1 MYCITTKSNHS
12 MRMKHITR
20 ICLLALLLV
29 TCAAGAWALE
39 PVTVTYIDNNGVMQ
53 TRDNVI
59 PLLRGPELS
68 GLAPGWYVVAD
79 NIIPFGGVP
88 LTLSSSS
95 DNSGDIHLIIPT
107 GLTVNLTQ
115 QATPVQISSGGLH
128 IYAMDDADEPG
139 KLIVNCTAF
148 GDALQVDGDLEING
162 CSIEIAADQ
171 LGKGIACGGSITV
184 NGGSVTV
191 TSPEFAIFAEN
202 TLTINGGS
210 VTASGGYTGILCGN
224 GLFFNGGQLSA
235 TGNETTGIGCG
246 ATLKWTSAD
255 DSFTVNGPDEFT
267 TFTITEGFSF
277 IDDVGNIYSDN
288 SSTHVIPSG
297 TTLRPYIDISGDAYA
312 EGADVT
318 ALLGARLVSGTT
330 DEWEFFMPEFDVLAE
345 VEFFDPTVK
354 GYCGVSYVN
363 DGKNLCWTL
372 TDEDGDSTPET
383 LTISPNPDCD
393 PESDLRMANYDWDSN
408 LGTVADRPWND
419 YAADITSVVIAD
431 GVQSVGGYSFS
442 HLPQLK
448 SFSLGSDVAVIEDYA
463 FSSCTSLT
471 SLAIPETLNSI
482 RGKAFSYCTNLAE
495 VTVGTNLKI
504 VGEYAFEG
512 TAWLADQT
520 DNAMVYL
527 GPVAYVFKGD
537 TEGTVSIISGTYS
550 ISNFAFDG
558 KSISGIVLPE
568 GLDLIGTAAF
578 QGCQN
583 LTSVTIPSTVS
594 LIEPMAFFAC
604 DHLTSVTLLP
614 VSPPNLPDFEST
626 FANCFDAPVPNQH
639 FYVDNDAYMESS
651 SDWYKMWE
659 YMASSG
665 WQKEGEDN
673 VSTEVAIAKGVST
686 RCVLLS
692 LAGETTEYFTFR
704 EALEAAKAVPS
715 SADVNDDMDI
725 QAVITLLDDVYLDED
740 VYDISLGDNP
750 FPLSL
755 DLNGHTMSIPHA
767 NSFVFSGNNDFH
779 IFDGQSDGAPGSI
792 VCTTSEVT
800 DGALI
805 TVNGASLYAT
815 NITID
820 GGLAVGIRNSSGRVD
835 IVDSYVTGYDGIIN
849 SGSLDIYDSSVSGA
863 RRAVSTVD
871 DPDDPSSSS
880 YFYDCTISGG
890 DYGIY
895 SPGGSLIGFY
905 SDVYIEGYSVA
916 GIYTEANSN
925 LFYTLPTFTKAENSS
940 ATDIMLASNHVLDFD
955 GSSYEVPVE
964 PITIGY
970 ITDEAGGLSDAD
982 LPKSFTSGYS
992 DYVTDGDGVI
1002 DPAQVFAYADADRF
1016 IGVGLSDDG
1025 EATFYAPHTFTFRDH
1040 QEWMTWCD
1048 SREWCLPSGIAV
1060 YDITAV
1066 DDNGIT
1072 VEPREDDII
1081 PAYQPVLLKKVD
1093 DEGFTA
1099 KLFGSPAAPAS
1110 GYDEDLGLATSDL
1123 STALFLGATKAI
1135 TPSGMNSA
1143 YVFGKTYV
1151 LSNGAFI
1158 LADTNA
1164 GLAANKCCLTLT
1176 GSSQARVL
1184 TLGASA
1190 TGVTS
1195 IESAADGDGRW
1206 YTLDGR
1212 QMDKKPAQKGI
1223 YIYNGKK
1230 HIVK

>member
-20 ICLLALLLV
+20 ICLLVLLLV
-29 TCAAGAWALE
+29 TYAAGAWAQE
-39 PVTVTYIDNNGVMQ
+39 PVTVTYIDNNGVRQ
-53 TRDNVI
+53 TRDDVI
-59 PLLRGPELS
+59 PLYNGLELS
-68 GLAPGWYVVAD
+68 DLAPGWYVVAD
-79 NIIPFGGVP
+79 NINPNVDDP
-88 LTLSSSS
+88 LTLSSSFYNS
-95 DNSGDIHLIIPT
+95 DDIHLIIPS
-107 GLTVNLTQ
+107 GVTVNLTQ
-115 QATPVQISSGGLH
+115 PTAPVIISSGGLH
-128 IYAMDDADEPG
+128 IYTTDDADEPG
-139 KLIVNCTAF
+139 KLIAHCTAHLDPF
-148 GDALQVDGDLEING
+148 YVAGDLEING
-162 CSIEIAADQ
+162 CSIEITAAR
-171 LGKGIACGGSITV
+171 GECGIYCEGSITV

-191 TSPEFAIFAEN
+191 TSPRYGIRAEN
-202 TLTINGGS
+202 SITINGGS
-210 VTASGGYTGILCGN
+210 VTASGETYGIVCSN
-224 GLFFNGGQLSA
+224 GFFFNGGQLSA
-235 TGNETTGIGCG
+235 TGNDAAVIGCD

-255 DSFTVNGPDEFT
+255 DSFTVNRMNESN
-267 TFTITEGFSF
+267 TFTITDGFSF
-277 IDDVGNIYSDN
+277 IDEVGHIYSG
-288 SSTHVIPSG
+288 TLSG
-297 TTLRPYIDISGDAYA
+297 ADFPNGTSLRPSACINFDAYA
-312 EGADVT
+312 DGADVT

-393 PESDLRMANYDWDSN
+393 PESDFRMAHYAWDSN

-431 GVQSVGGYSFS
+431 GVKSVGSYSFC
-442 HLPQLK
+442 LLQQLK
-448 SFSLGSDVAVIEDYA
+448 SVSLGSDVEVIENYA
-463 FSSCTSLT
+463 FSSCISLT
-471 SLAIPETLNSI
+471 SFAIPETLYSI
-482 RGKAFSYCTNLAE
+482 HGNAFSYCTNLAE
-495 VTVGTNLKI
+495 VTGGTNLEI
-504 VGEYAFEG
+504 VGDCAFEG
-512 TAWLADQT
+512 TAWLDDQT

-537 TEGTVSIISGTYS
+537 TQGTVSIKRGTHS

-558 KSISGIVLPE
+558 KSISGIDLPE
-568 GLDLIGTAAF
+568 GLQRIGASAF
-578 QGCQN
+578 QGCLN

-604 DHLTSVTLLP
+604 DLLTSVTFLP
-614 VSPPNLPDFEST
+614 VTPPDLPEFERT

-639 FYVDNDAYMESS
+639 FYVDNDAYMESGS
-651 SDWYKMWE
+651 AWYSMWE

-686 RCVLLS
+686 RCVSLS
-692 LAGETTEYFTFR
+692 LDGETTEYFTFR

-725 QAVITLLDDVYLDED
+725 QALITLLDDVYLDED

-750 FPLSL
+750 IPLSL

-767 NSFVFSGNNDFH
+767 NSFVFSGNNDFQ
-779 IFDGQSDGAPGSI
+779 IFCGQSDGAPGSI

-805 TVNGASLYAT
+805 TVDGASLSAYDV
-815 NITID
+815 TID
-820 GGLAVGIRNSSGRVD
+820 GGNAVGIRNSSGRVD
-835 IVDSYVTGYDGIIN
+835 IVYSYVTGYDGIIN
-849 SGSLDIYDSSVSGA
+849 SGTLDISDSSVTGT

-880 YFYDCTISGG
+880 YFSDCTISGG
-890 DYGIY
+890 DYGVY
-895 SPGGSLIGFY
+895 APGGSLIAFY
-905 SDVYIEGYSVA
+905 SDVSIEGYSVA

-925 LFYTLPTFTKAENSS
+925 LFFTLPTFTKAENSS
-940 ATDIMLASNHVLDFD
+940 ATDILLGRDHVLNFDD
-955 GSSYEVPVE
+955 GSFEVPVE

-970 ITDEAGGLSDAD
+970 ITDEAGELSDAD
-982 LPKSFTSGYS
+982 LPKNFTSGYS
-992 DYVTDGDGVI
+992 QFVIDDDGVI

-1025 EATFYAPHTFTFRDH
+1025 EATFYAPHTFTFRDN

-1110 GYDEDLGLATSDL
+1110 GYDADLGLATSDL

-1135 TPSGMNSA
+1135 TPSDMSPA

-1184 TLGASA
+1184 TLGDSA

>member
-1 MYCITTKSNHS
+1 MYCITTKSNHP

-29 TCAAGAWALE
+29 TCAAGAWAQE
-39 PVTVTYIDNNGVMQ
+39 TATVTYIDNNGVLQ
-53 TRDNVI
+53 SRDDVI
-59 PLLRGPELS
+59 PLHAGPELS
-68 GLAPGWYVVAD
+68 DLAPGWYVVAG
-79 NIIPFGGVP
+79 NLNPNGVEP

-95 DNSGDIHLIIPT
+95 DNSEDIHLIIPSGVT
-107 GLTVNLTQ
+107 LNLIHPS
-115 QATPVQISSGGLH
+115 TPVNISSGGLH

-139 KLIVNCTAF
+139 KLIVNCTVPAV
-148 GDALQVDGDLEING
+148 ALYVAGDLEING
-162 CSIEIAADQ
+162 CSIEITAAQ
-171 LGKGIACGGSITV
+171 LGNGIHCEGSITV

-191 TSPEFAIFAEN
+191 TAQDDAIFAKN
-202 TLTINGGS
+202 SITINGGS
-210 VTASGGYTGILCGN
+210 VTASGESSGIVCFN

-235 TGNETTGIGCG
+235 TGNAIGGIDCP

-255 DSFTVNGPDEFT
+255 DSFTVNGPSGY
-267 TFTITEGFSF
+267 TIFSITDGFSF
-277 IDDVGNIYSDN
+277 IDDDGNIYSDN

-297 TTLRPYIDISGDAYA
+297 TTLRPLIDISGDAYA

-330 DEWEFFMPEFDVLAE
+330 DEWEFFMPEGNVLAE

-354 GYCGVSYVN
+354 GYCGKSYEN

-393 PESDLRMANYDWDSN
+393 PESDFRMANYDLDYAN
-408 LGTVADRPWND
+408 KTVADRPWND

-431 GVQSVGGYSFS
+431 GVQSVGSYSFC
-442 HLPQLK
+442 LLQQLK
-448 SFSLGSDVAVIEDYA
+448 SVSLGSDVEVIENYA
-463 FSSCTSLT
+463 FSSCISLT
-471 SLAIPETLNSI
+471 SFAIPETLYSI
-482 RGKAFSYCTNLAE
+482 HGNAFSYCTNLAE
-495 VTVGTNLKI
+495 VTGGTNLEI
-504 VGEYAFEG
+504 VGEYAFDG
-512 TAWLADQT
+512 TAWLDDQT

-537 TEGTVSIISGTYS
+537 TQGTVSIKRGTHS

-558 KSISGIVLPE
+558 KSISGVVLPE
-568 GLDLIGTAAF
+568 GLQRIGAYAF
-578 QGCQN
+578 QCCLN

-604 DHLTSVTLLP
+604 DLLTSVTFLP
-614 VSPPNLPDFEST
+614 VTPPDLPEFEHT

-639 FYVDNDAYMESS
+639 FYVDNDAYMESGS
-651 SDWYKMWE
+651 AWYSMWE
-659 YMASSG
+659 SMASNG

-686 RCVLLS
+686 RCVSLS

-750 FPLSL
+750 FPLYL

-767 NSFVFSGNNDFH
+767 NSFVVSGNTDFQ
-779 IFDGQSDGAPGSI
+779 IFGGQSDVAPGSI

-805 TVNGASLYAT
+805 TVDGASLSADEV
-815 NITID
+815 TID
-820 GGLAVGIRNSSGRVD
+820 GGIAVGIRNSSGGVD
-835 IVDSYVTGYDGIIN
+835 IYNCNVTGYDGIIN
-849 SGSLDIYDSSVSGA
+849 SGTLNIYYGSVTGT

-871 DPDDPSSSS
+871 DPDDPFISS
-880 YFYDCTISGG
+880 YFLRCTISGG

-895 SPGGSLIGFY
+895 SPVGTQIIFN
-905 SDVYIEGYSVA
+905 SDVSIEGYSVA

-925 LFYTLPTFTKAENSS
+925 IFYALPTFTKAENSS
-940 ATDIMLASNHVLDFD
+940 ATDIMLGRDHVLDIDD
-955 GSSYEVPVE
+955 GSFEVPVE

-970 ITDEAGGLSDAD
+970 ITDEAGELSDAD

-992 DYVTDGDGVI
+992 VYVTDGDGVI

-1016 IGVGLSDDG
+1016 IGVLLSDDG
-1025 EATFYAPHTFTFRDH
+1025 EATFYAPHTFTFRDN

-1060 YDITAV
+1060 YEITAV

-1081 PAYQPVLLKKVD
+1081 PAYQPVLLKKLD

-1135 TPSGMNSA
+1135 TPSDMSPA

-1184 TLGASA
+1184 TLGDSA

-1195 IESAADGDGRW
+1195 IESAPDGDGRW

-1223 YIYNGKK
+1223 YIYNGQK

>member
-1 MYCITTKSNHS
+1 

-29 TCAAGAWALE
+29 TCAAGAWAQE
-39 PVTVTYIDNNGVMQ
+39 TATVTYIDNNGVLQ
-53 TRDNVI
+53 LRDDVI
-59 PLLRGPELS
+59 PLHGGPELS
-68 GLAPGWYVVAD
+68 DLAPGWYVVAGD
-79 NIIPFGGVP
+79 LNPFGDIP

-95 DNSGDIHLIIPT
+95 DNSGDIHLIIPSGVT
-107 GLTVNLTQ
+107 LNLINPG
-115 QATPVQISSGGLH
+115 TPVNISSGGLH

-139 KLIVNCTAF
+139 KLIVNCTAAAV
-148 GDALQVDGDLEING
+148 ALSVAGDLEING
-162 CSIEIAADQ
+162 CSIEITTAQ
-171 LGKGIACGGSITV
+171 HGNGIYCEGSITV

-191 TSPEFAIFAEN
+191 TAQDDAIFAKN
-202 TLTINGGS
+202 SSTINGGS
-210 VTASGGYTGILCGN
+210 VTASGESSGIVCFN

-235 TGNETTGIGCG
+235 TGNEIGGIGCG

-255 DSFTVNGPDEFT
+255 DSFTVNGPSGY
-267 TFTITEGFSF
+267 TFFSITEGFSF
-277 IDDVGNIYSDN
+277 IDDDGNIYSAN
-288 SSTHVIPSG
+288 SSTDIIPSG
-297 TTLRPYIDISGDAYA
+297 TTLRPFAGINLDAYA

-318 ALLGARLVSGTT
+318 ALLRARLVSGTT
-330 DEWEFFMPEFDVLAE
+330 DEWEFFMPDGNVLAE

-354 GYCGVSYVN
+354 GYCGDSYVN

-393 PESDLRMANYDWDSN
+393 PESDFRMASYSWDSN

-431 GVQSVGGYSFS
+431 GVQSVGSYSFC
-442 HLPQLK
+442 LLQQLK
-448 SFSLGSDVAVIEDYA
+448 SFSLGSDVAFIENFA
-463 FSSCTSLT
+463 FSSCISLT
-471 SLAIPETLNSI
+471 SFAIPETLYSI
-482 RGKAFSYCTNLAE
+482 HGNAFSYCTNLAE
-495 VTVGTNLKI
+495 VTGGTNLEI
-504 VGEYAFEG
+504 VGDYAFEG
-512 TAWLADQT
+512 TAWLDDQP

-527 GPVAYVFKGD
+527 GHVAYVFKGD
-537 TEGTVSIISGTYS
+537 TEGTVSIIRGTHS
-550 ISNFAFDG
+550 ISNYAFDG

-568 GLDLIGTAAF
+568 GLDLIGAYAF
-578 QGCQN
+578 RGCQK
-583 LTSVTIPSTVS
+583 LTSVTIPSTVTS
-594 LIEPMAFFAC
+594 IEPYAFYAC
-604 DHLTSVTLLP
+604 NRLTSVTLLP
-614 VSPPNLPDFEST
+614 VTPPILPYFEPT
-626 FANCFDAPVPNQH
+626 FANSSYDPVPNQH
-639 FYVDNDAYMESS
+639 FYVDNDAYMDSGL
-651 SDWYKMWE
+651 DWYLMWE
-659 YMASSG
+659 YMASRG

-686 RCVLLS
+686 RCVSLS

-704 EALEAAKAVPS
+704 EALEAAKAGAM
-715 SADVNDDMDI
+715 SADANDGMDI
-725 QAVITLLDDVYLDED
+725 VAVITLLDDVYLDED

-750 FPLSL
+750 IPLYL

-767 NSFVFSGNNDFH
+767 NSFVVSGNTDFQ
-779 IFDGQSDGAPGSI
+779 IFNGQSDLAPGSI
-792 VCTTSEVT
+792 VCTTNEVT

-805 TVNGASLYAT
+805 SVDGASLSASDV
-815 NITID
+815 TID
-820 GGLAVGIRNSSGRVD
+820 GANAVGIRNSSG
-835 IVDSYVTGYDGIIN
+835 YVSIYNCNVAGYDGIIN
-849 SGSLDIYDSSVSGA
+849 SGTLDIYDGSVTGT

-871 DPDDPSSSS
+871 NPDNPSSSS
-880 YFYDCTISGG
+880 YFSGCTIGGG
-890 DYGIY
+890 DYGVY
-895 SPGGSLIGFY
+895 SPVGSLICFY
-905 SDVYIEGYSVA
+905 SDVSIEGYSVA

-925 LFYTLPTFTKAENSS
+925 LFYALPTFTKAENSS
-940 ATDIMLASNHVLDFD
+940 ATDIMLDPDNDLKFD

-982 LPKSFTSGYS
+982 LPKKFTSGYS
-992 DYVTDGDGVI
+992 QIVIDDAGVI

-1016 IGVGLSDDG
+1016 IGVLLSDDG
-1025 EATFYAPHTFTFRDH
+1025 EATFYAPHTFTFRDN

-1135 TPSGMNSA
+1135 TPSDMSPA

-1184 TLGASA
+1184 TLGDSA

>member
-29 TCAAGAWALE
+29 TCATGAWAQDLW
-39 PVTVTYIDNNGVMQ
+39 TVTYIDNNGVRQ
-53 TRDNVI
+53 TRDDVI
-59 PLLRGPELS
+59 PLHNGLELS
-68 GLAPGWYVVAD
+68 GLAPGWYVVVG
-79 NIIPFGGVP
+79 NINPSGYEPF
-88 LTLSSSS
+88 TLSSSF
-95 DNSGDIHLIIPT
+95 DNSGDIHLIIPS

-115 QATPVQISSGGLH
+115 QGTTVRIFPGGLH
-128 IYAMDDADEPG
+128 IYTTDDADAPG
-139 KLIVNCTAF
+139 KLILNCTTF
-148 GDALQVDGDLEING
+148 GDALQVAGDLEING
-162 CSIEIAADQ
+162 CSIEITTAQD
-171 LGKGIACGGSITV
+171 GKGIHCEGSITV

-191 TSPEFAIFAEN
+191 TSPIDAICADN
-202 TLTINGGS
+202 SITINGGS
-210 VTASGGYTGILCGN
+210 VTASGGYTGILCNN

-235 TGNETTGIGCG
+235 TGNAIGGINCP

-255 DSFTVNGPDEFT
+255 DSFTLNHIYESN
-267 TFTITEGFSF
+267 TFTFTDGFPF
-277 IDDVGNIYSDN
+277 IDEAGRIYSGTIFAADY
-288 SSTHVIPSG
+288 PSG

-312 EGADVT
+312 EGSDVT

-330 DEWEFFMPEFDVLAE
+330 DEWEFFMPEGDILAE
-345 VEFFDPTVK
+345 VEFFDPTPS
-354 GYCGVSYVN
+354 GYCGVSYEN

-393 PESDLRMANYDWDSN
+393 PESDFRMANYDLDYAN
-408 LGTVADRPWND
+408 KTVADRPWND

-431 GVQSVGGYSFS
+431 GVQSVGSYSFC
-442 HLPQLK
+442 LLQQLK
-448 SFSLGSDVAVIEDYA
+448 SVSLGSDVVVIEDNA

-482 RGKAFSYCTNLAE
+482 HASAFSDCTNLAE
-495 VTVGTNLKI
+495 VTGGTNLEI
-504 VGEYAFEG
+504 VYELAFEG
-512 TAWLADQT
+512 TAWLDNQT
-520 DNAMVYL
+520 DDAVVYL
-527 GPVAYVFKGD
+527 GHVAYVFKGD
-537 TEGTVSIISGTYS
+537 TEGTVSIKSGTHS
-550 ISNFAFDG
+550 ISNYAFDG

-583 LTSVTIPSTVS
+583 LTSVTIPSTVTS
-594 LIEPMAFFAC
+594 IEPEAFYAC
-604 DHLTSVTLLP
+604 DRLTSVTLLP
-614 VSPPNLPDFEST
+614 VTPPILPYFEPT
-626 FANCFDAPVPNQH
+626 FANSSYDPVPNQH
-639 FYVDNDAYMESS
+639 FYVYNDAYMESG
-651 SDWYKMWE
+651 SDWYSMWE
-659 YMASSG
+659 YMASNG

-686 RCVLLS
+686 RCVSLS

-715 SADVNDDMDI
+715 SADANDGMDI
-725 QAVITLLDDVYLDED
+725 EAEITLLDDVYLDED

-767 NSFVFSGNNDFH
+767 NSFVFSGNNDFQ
-779 IFDGQSDGAPGSI
+779 IFDSQSDVAPGSI

-805 TVNGASLYAT
+805 TVDGASLYAY
-815 NITID
+815 NVNID
-820 GGLAVGIRNSSGRVD
+820 GANAVGILNSSGVVD
-835 IVDSYVTGYDGIIN
+835 IVDSYVTGYDGIIS
-849 SGSLDIYDSSVSGA
+849 SGSLEIYYSSVTGT

-880 YFYDCTISGG
+880 YFSDCTISGG

-895 SPGGSLIGFY
+895 SPGGSQITFFN
-905 SDVYIEGYSVA
+905 DVSIEGYSVA
-916 GIYTEANSN
+916 GIYTEAYSN
-925 LFYTLPTFTKAENSS
+925 LFFTLPTFTKAENSS

-955 GSSYEVPVE
+955 DGSYEVPVE

-992 DYVTDGDGVI
+992 QFVKDDIGVI

-1048 SREWCLPSGIAV
+1048 SHEWCLPSGIAV

-1135 TPSGMNSA
+1135 TPSDMNSS

-1184 TLGASA
+1184 TLGDSA

>member
-29 TCAAGAWALE
+29 TCAAGTWAQE
-39 PVTVTYIDNNGVMQ
+39 TATVTYIDNNGVRQ
-53 TRDNVI
+53 TRDDVI
-59 PLLRGPELS
+59 PLHGGHELFD
-68 GLAPGWYVVAD
+68 LAPGWYVVAG
-79 NIIPFGGVP
+79 NLNPSGVDP
-88 LTLSSSS
+88 LTLSSSP
-95 DNSGDIHLIIPT
+95 DNSGDIHLIIPS
-107 GLTVNLTQ
+107 GLTLYLTQ
-115 QATPVQISSGGLH
+115 QGAPVQIFSGGLH
-128 IYAMDDADEPG
+128 IYTTDDADEPG
-139 KLIVNCTAF
+139 KLIVNCTTF

-162 CSIEIAADQ
+162 CSIEIPTAQD
-171 LGKGIACGGSITV
+171 GRGIFCGGSITV

-191 TSPEFAIFAEN
+191 TSSLDAIYAEN
-202 TLTINGGS
+202 SITINGGS
-210 VTASGGYTGILCGN
+210 VTASGGYTGILCSN

-235 TGNETTGIGCG
+235 TGNEIGGIDCP

-255 DSFTVNGPDEFT
+255 DSFTLNHIYESN
-267 TFTITEGFSF
+267 TFTFTDGFPF
-277 IDDVGNIYSDN
+277 IDEAGRIYSGTIYAADY
-288 SSTHVIPSG
+288 PSG
-297 TTLRPYIDISGDAYA
+297 TTLRPYIDFSGDAYS

-330 DEWEFFMPEFDVLAE
+330 DEWEFFMPEGDILAE
-345 VEFFDPTVK
+345 VEFFNPTPS
-354 GYCGVSYVN
+354 GYCGKSYEN

-393 PESDLRMANYDWDSN
+393 PESDFRMANYDWDSN

-431 GVQSVGGYSFS
+431 GVQSVGGS
-442 HLPQLK
+442 
-448 SFSLGSDVAVIEDYA
+448 
-463 FSSCTSLT
+463 
-471 SLAIPETLNSI
+471 
-482 RGKAFSYCTNLAE
+482 
-495 VTVGTNLKI
+495 
-504 VGEYAFEG
+504 
-512 TAWLADQT
+512 
-520 DNAMVYL
+520 
-527 GPVAYVFKGD
+527 
-537 TEGTVSIISGTYS
+537 
-550 ISNFAFDG
+550 
-558 KSISGIVLPE
+558 
-568 GLDLIGTAAF
+568 AF
-578 QGCQN
+578 QGCLN
-583 LTSVTIPSTVS
+583 LTSVTIPSTVTS
-594 LIEPMAFFAC
+594 IEPEAFFAC

-614 VSPPNLPDFEST
+614 VTPPNLPDFEST

-639 FYVDNDAYMESS
+639 FYVDNDAYMESGS
-651 SDWYKMWE
+651 AWYLMWE

-686 RCVLLS
+686 RCVSLS

-725 QAVITLLDDVYLDED
+725 EAVITLLDDVYLDED

-767 NSFVFSGNNDFH
+767 NSFVVSGNTAFQ
-779 IFDGQSDGAPGSI
+779 IFDSQYDLAPGSI

-805 TVNGASLYAT
+805 TVDGASLYADDV
-815 NITID
+815 TID
-820 GGLAVGIRNSSGRVD
+820 GGNAVGIRNSSGRVD
-835 IVDSYVTGYDGIIN
+835 IVYSYVTGYDGIIN

-880 YFYDCTISGG
+880 YFSGCTISGG

-895 SPGGSLIGFY
+895 SPVGRQIIFD
-905 SDVYIEGYSVA
+905 SDVSIEGYSVA
-916 GIYTEANSN
+916 GIYTEAYSN
-925 LFYTLPTFTKAENSS
+925 LFFTLPTFTKAENSS
-940 ATDIMLASNHVLDFD
+940 ATDIMLGRDHVLDIDD
-955 GSSYEVPVE
+955 GSFEVPVE

-970 ITDEAGGLSDAD
+970 ITDEAGELSDAD
-982 LPKSFTSGYS
+982 LPKNFTSGYS
-992 DYVTDGDGVI
+992 QFVIDDAGVI
-1002 DPAQVFAYADADRF
+1002 DPAQVFAYAGADRF

-1025 EATFYAPHTFTFRDH
+1025 EATFYAPHTFTFRDN

-1135 TPSGMNSA
+1135 TPSDMSPA

-1184 TLGASA
+1184 TLGDSA

-1223 YIYNGKK
+1223 YI
-1230 HIVK
+1230 